1 MDERSSIDADASIGG
16 NMDDSDMAIGG
27 QINRTNTGGDLVGRD
42 REPINSN
49 LTAGGDLKKSTVVT
63 GKGNR
68 VSNRRANRS
77 NTQNVF
83 SEGSTG
89 DALML
94 AITSLST
101 KFEVSAE
108 ASSEFRGE
116 MRQRLVSIEQA
127 IRQHERQIH
136 RLMEMET
143 DIRRDTA
150 ERLSETKERIWTEVA
165 AQMRAY
171 QQYAQTR
178 FYALWILVIAL
189 AMSVIY
195 LAVRG

>member
-1 MDERSSIDADASIGG
+1 MDDQINTGGGAAISGDADPG
-16 NMDDSDMAIGG
+16 
-27 QINRTNTGGDLVGRD
+27 GGDLVGRD
-42 REPINSN
+42 EQTSSS
-49 LTAGGDLKKSTVVT
+49 LATGGDLRDSAVVT

-68 VSNRRANRS
+68 VGNRRSNRS
-77 NTQNVF
+77 TTQNNVYDAN
-83 SEGSTG
+83 T

-94 AITSLST
+94 AITSLGT
-101 KFEVSAE
+101 KLEISAE
-108 ASSEFRGE
+108 AASEFRGE

-136 RLMEMET
+136 NLMQMET
-143 DIRRDTA
+143 DIRRDMA
-150 ERLSETKERIWTEVA
+150 ERLSDTKERIWTEVA

-189 AMSVIY
+189 VVSVIY
-195 LAVRG
+195 LAFRG

>member
-1 MDERSSIDADASIGG
+1 MDEINTDGG
-16 NMDDSDMAIGG
+16 SAISG
-27 QINRTNTGGDLVGRD
+27 NAETGGGDFTGRD
-42 REPINSN
+42 REPTNSN
-49 LTAGGDLKKSTVVT
+49 LAIGGDLRDSAVVT

-68 VSNRRANRS
+68 VDNRQRNSNRRSS

-83 SEGSTG
+83 DGNSGSV

-165 AQMRAY
+165 AQMRSY

-178 FYALWILVIAL
+178 FYALWILVIGLIVAVIVL
-189 AMSVIY
+189 AF
-195 LAVRG
+195 RG

>member
-1 MDERSSIDADASIGG
+1 
-16 NMDDSDMAIGG
+16 
-27 QINRTNTGGDLVGRD
+27 
-42 REPINSN
+42 
-49 LTAGGDLKKSTVVT
+49 
-63 GKGNR
+63 
-68 VSNRRANRS
+68 
-77 NTQNVF
+77 
-83 SEGSTG
+83 
-89 DALML
+89 ML

-189 AMSVIY
+189 TVSVIY
-195 LAVRG
+195 LAFRG

>member
-1 MDERSSIDADASIGG
+1 
-16 NMDDSDMAIGG
+16 MDD
-27 QINRTNTGGDLVGRD
+27 QINTGGGAAISGNADTDGGDLVGRD
-42 REPINSN
+42 EQTNSN
-49 LTAGGDLKKSTVVT
+49 LATGGDLVDSTVVT

-68 VSNRRANRS
+68 VGNRRSNRS
-77 NTQNVF
+77 TTQNVYDAN
-83 SEGSTG
+83 T

-94 AITSLST
+94 AITSLGT
-101 KFEVSAE
+101 KLEISAE
-108 ASSEFRGE
+108 AASEFRGE

-136 RLMEMET
+136 NLTQMET
-143 DIRRDTA
+143 DIRRDMA
-150 ERLSETKERIWTEVA
+150 ERLNDTKERIWTEVA

-189 AMSVIY
+189 VVSVIY
-195 LAVRG
+195 LAFRG